1 MRTRQLS
8 DALSLALVL
17 LAAQAGAPAAADTTR
32 IDATTVQ
39 AQKTKRDRAL
49 QAADAWGQQNPDRFA
64 KLLPP
69 GVSLA
74 PRGVELSWT
83 DRFGKPQK
91 AQADSLLHTKAAI
104 GYNQLNA
111 QDRGHLG
118 RLYKQL
124 WTIVPARYREG
135 LAPPEQVL
143 NLALPQLQL
152 HMRQMSQVV
161 IGQYEAIRLD
171 ISITNHLPW
180 GLLINP
186 ISDCTAEV
194 GWEAGGIDNE
204 NSARC
209 DLLDY
214 ANLGLM
220 RNLDFALKNDL
231 TCVKDQRRR
240 GTCSVHAVAANVET
254 MIQVMG
260 GVPTN
265 LAEQELYLFGKIFTD
280 WSGRYTDGLVADEV
294 YDALDAEN
302 RSIQYESAWNYNQ
315 SPARGALAGN
325 VFPNSCGANYTG
337 EMCTD
342 FAFQSLET
350 YLGGVSWL
358 YTVPVLAAAG
368 WEVLDWTSI
377 PDFSALGYPD
387 LQIDVAI
394 LSVEAEYP
402 VHISFNTAASFRS
415 PDANGYVQYN
425 PADPV
430 PTSGHAILAVGFI
443 ANADLP
449 AGVPPDPDGRGYF
462 IIKNSWGT
470 GYGDCGFSYLS
481 TEFLRQWAYG
491 FRYLEKTVTFR

>member
-1 MRTRQLS
+1 MKARFPRAT
-8 DALSLALVL
+8 ALALALV
-17 LAAQAGAPAAADTTR
+17 AAQVATADTTR
-32 IDATTVQ
+32 IDGAAVQ
-39 AQKTKRDRAL
+39 AQKSKRDKAL
-49 QAADAWGQQNPDRFA
+49 QAADQWGQQNPDRFR

-74 PRGVELSWT
+74 PKGVEIPWT
-83 DRFGKPQK
+83 DRFGKQQK
-91 AQADSLLHTKAAI
+91 AIADSPLYAKASI
-104 GYNQLNA
+104 GYAQLNWA
-111 QDRGHLG
+111 DKGHLG
-118 RLYKQL
+118 RLYKQV
-124 WTIVPARYREG
+124 WTLMPAAYREG
-135 LAPPEQVL
+135 LPTPEQAAAMQVAAL
-143 NLALPQLQL
+143 QQSLAALGRVATL
-152 HMRQMSQVV
+152 HF
-161 IGQYEAIRLD
+161 EPIRTS
-171 ISITNHLPW
+171 ISTTSHLPW
-180 GLLINP
+180 GLISNP
-186 ISDCTAEV
+186 IGLCSSEV

-209 DLLDY
+209 DLASY
-214 ANLGLM
+214 ASLGLM
-220 RNLDFALKNDL
+220 ANLDFALKNDL

-265 LAEQELYLFGKIFTD
+265 LGEQELYLFGKIFTD
-280 WSGRYTDGLVADEV
+280 WPNRYTDGLVADEV
-294 YDALDAEN
+294 YDALDANN
-302 RSIQYESAWNYNQ
+302 REIQYESQWNYNQ
-315 SPARGALAGN
+315 SPARGGLVGN
-325 VFPNSCGANYTG
+325 VFPNSCGVNYTG

-350 YLGGVSWL
+350 NQGGNSWL
-358 YTVPVLAAAG
+358 YTVPARSAVG

-377 PDFSALGYPD
+377 PDFTVMGLPD

-394 LSVEAEYP
+394 LAVEAEHP
-402 VHISFNTAASFRS
+402 VHISFNTAASFRA

-430 PTSGHAILAVGFI
+430 PNGAHAILAVGFI

-449 AGVPPDPDGRGYF
+449 AGVPADPDGRGYF
-462 IIKNSWGT
+462 IIKNSWGI